1 MQSQRFQCLRTF
13 NDSSNVKA
21 IAMSPDGST
30 LISGSWN
37 VEEDTIKVWNLTNGQ
52 LQRTLAGHILM
63 VGALAISP
71 NGKIL
76 ASGSHDET
84 IKLWDLDTG
93 EVRHTLE
100 TYHEEANKQI
110 ACLVFSPDG
119 QILYSGS
126 LGGSTYYWDSNTGKR
141 LGNLGQMS
149 LGSHLLAM
157 SADGRTLA
165 GTYAGNLIVN
175 DLPQHT
181 RRFRIQTGHDTP
193 SLAISR
199 DGETLFIGDYHG
211 KIHLWDARQGQEL
224 SAVGGHS
231 GIVKALAVSPDG
243 RMLASGDKQGIIK
256 LWELDSQ
263 TELFTLQ
270 GHSAD
275 ITGLIFSPDNQTL
288 VSSSFDSSIKVW
300 GIR

>member
-1 MQSQRFQCLRTF
+1 MQSQPFQCLRTF
-13 NDSSNVKA
+13 NDSSHVLA
-21 IAMSPDGST
+21 IAMSPDAST
-30 LISGSWN
+30 LISGGWDGL
-37 VEEDTIKVWNLTNGQ
+37 DTIKVWNLTNGQ
-52 LQRTLAGHILM
+52 LQRKLAGHTFV

-76 ASGSHDET
+76 ASGSDDKT
-84 IKLWDLDTG
+84 IKIWDLDTG
-93 EVRHTLE
+93 KVRHTLE
-100 TYHEEANKQI
+100 TYHEEGNKQI

-119 QILYSGS
+119 KILYSGS
-126 LGGSTYYWDSNTGKR
+126 RGGSTYYWDPNTGKK

-149 LGSHLLAM
+149 LGSHLLAI

-165 GTYAGNLIVN
+165 GTYTGNLIVN

-181 RRFRIQTGHDTP
+181 RRFEIETDHDTP

-199 DGETLFIGDYHG
+199 DGETLFIGDYDG
-211 KIHLWDARQGQEL
+211 KIHLWDARQGQER

-231 GIVKALAVSPDG
+231 GIVTALAVSPDG
-243 RMLASGDKQGIIK
+243 RMLASGDEKGRIK

-263 TELFTLQ
+263 TELCTLE
-270 GHSAD
+270 GHSID
-275 ITGLIFSPDNQTL
+275 ITGLIFSRDNQIL
-288 VSSSFDSSIKVW
+288 VSSSFDNSIKVW

>member
-1 MQSQRFQCLRTF
+1 MQSQPFQCLRTF
-13 NDSSNVKA
+13 NDSSSVHA
-21 IAMSPDGST
+21 IAMSPDAST
-30 LISGSWN
+30 LISGGWDG
-37 VEEDTIKVWNLTNGQ
+37 EDTIKVWNLTNGQ

-63 VGALAISP
+63 VRALAISP

-84 IKLWDLDTG
+84 IKIWDLDTG

-126 LGGSTYYWDSNTGKR
+126 LGGSTYYWDPNTGKM
-141 LGNLGQMS
+141 LGSLGQMS
-149 LGSHLLAM
+149 LGSCLLAM

-165 GTYAGNLIVN
+165 GTYAGNLRVN

-181 RRFRIQTGHDTP
+181 RRFRIKTAHNSP

-211 KIHLWDARQGQEL
+211 NIHLWDARQGQER

-256 LWELDSQ
+256 LWELYSP
-263 TELFTLQ
+263 TELCTLE
-270 GHSAD
+270 GYSAD

-288 VSSSFDSSIKVW
+288 VSSSIDTSIKVW

>member
-1 MQSQRFQCLRTF
+1 MQSLPFQCLRTF
-13 NDSSNVKA
+13 NNSDQIAA
-21 IAMSPDGST
+21 IAISPDGST
-30 LISGSWN
+30 LISGNW
-37 VEEDTIKVWNLTNGQ
+37 DPRIKVWNLTNGQ
-52 LQRTLAGHILM
+52 LQRTLAGHTRM

-76 ASGSHDET
+76 ASGSYDET

-93 EVRHTLE
+93 EVRHTIE
-100 TYHEEANKQI
+100 IYSQAASKEI

-126 LGGSTYYWDSNTGKR
+126 QGGNTYYWDANTGK
-141 LGNLGQMS
+141 NLGDLGITS
-149 LGSHLLAM
+149 LGSQLLAM

-165 GTYAGNLIVN
+165 GTYAGKLIVN
-175 DLPQHT
+175 DLPRGT
-181 RRFRIQTGHDTP
+181 RRFKIQTPHDSM

-199 DGETLFIGDYHG
+199 DGETVFIGDYYG
-211 KIHLWDARQGQEL
+211 NIHLWDARQGQER
-224 SAVGGHS
+224 SALRGHS
-231 GIVKALAVSPDG
+231 GIVKAMAVSPDG

-263 TELFTLQ
+263 TELCTLE
-270 GHSAD
+270 GHSKGL
-275 ITGLIFSPDNQTL
+275 TGLIFSRDNQTL
-288 VSSSFDSSIKVW
+288 VSSSDGSIKVW